1 MSFATMARRAAAVAV
16 LALALALPVAAAQ
29 EGVSVPVTVRTDG
42 AGSAAVYTV
51 GITPQ
56 GTAPAPA
63 QTSLQIK
70 NGGTAY
76 FTGLSF
82 DEPGDYTY
90 RVAQAKGSAPYTSYD
105 ARAYTVTVRVTTRPD
120 GTLRTELWAVRDGET
135 AKADSLVFVNR
146 YDPPVPTPT
155 PTAAPVRRAAP
166 AKTPTLP
173 QTGDDF
179 PLEALAAAMCAG
191 VVGFGTA
198 FKKRK

>member
-1 MSFATMARRAAAVAV
+1 M
-16 LALALALPVAAAQ
+16 
-29 EGVSVPVTVRTDG
+29 
-42 AGSAAVYTV
+42 
-51 GITPQ
+51 
-56 GTAPAPA
+56 
-63 QTSLQIK
+63 
-70 NGGTAY
+70 
-76 FTGLSF
+76 
-82 DEPGDYTY
+82 
-90 RVAQAKGSAPYTSYD
+90 AQAKGSAPYTSYD

-146 YDPPVPTPT
+146 YDPP
-155 PTAAPVRRAAP
+155 ARP
-166 AKTPTLP
+166 AKPKTSTLP

>member
-29 EGVSVPVTVRTDG
+29 AGASVPVTVRTDG
-42 AGSAAVYTV
+42 AGSTAVYTV

-90 RVAQAKGSAPYTSYD
+90 RVAQVKGSAPYTSYD

-120 GTLRTELWAVRDGET
+120 GTLRTELYAEVAAHRKECGIRSPLVGAEPQLNGIGASCVHFRHSTAVDTTSGI
-135 AKADSLVFVNR
+135 KSQSIICYL
-146 YDPPVPTPT
+146 
-155 PTAAPVRRAAP
+155 
-166 AKTPTLP
+166 
-173 QTGDDF
+173 G
-179 PLEALAAAMCAG
+179 
-191 VVGFGTA
+191 
-198 FKKRK
+198 

>member
-29 EGVSVPVTVRTDG
+29 AGASVPVTVRTDG
-42 AGSAAVYTV
+42 AGSTAVYTV

-76 FTGLSF
+76 FTGLPF

-90 RVAQAKGSAPYTSYD
+90 RVAQAKGSAPTFK
-105 ARAYTVTVRVTTRPD
+105 
-120 GTLRTELWAVRDGET
+120 LRCPRLHRDG
-135 AKADSLVFVNR
+135 AGDN
-146 YDPPVPTPT
+146 TPGRNL
-155 PTAAPVRRAAP
+155 AHRALGRAGRRDGQGGQP
-166 AKTPTLP
+166 CVCE
-173 QTGDDF
+173 
-179 PLEALAAAMCAG
+179 PL
-191 VVGFGTA
+191 
-198 FKKRK
+198 

>member
-16 LALALALPVAAAQ
+16 LALVLALPVAAAQ
-29 EGVSVPVTVRTDG
+29 AGASVPVTVRTDG

-90 RVAQAKGSAPYTSYD
+90 AWR
-105 ARAYTVTVRVTTRPD
+105 RP
-120 GTLRTELWAVRDGET
+120 
-135 AKADSLVFVNR
+135 
-146 YDPPVPTPT
+146 
-155 PTAAPVRRAAP
+155 RAAP
-166 AKTPTLP
+166 PTQATMPAPTP
-173 QTGDDF
+173 
-179 PLEALAAAMCAG
+179 
-191 VVGFGTA
+191 
-198 FKKRK
+198 

>member
-29 EGVSVPVTVRTDG
+29 AGASVPVTVRTDG

-90 RVAQAKGSAPYTSYD
+90 RVAQAKGSVPYTSYD
-105 ARAYTVTVRVTTRPD
+105 ARAYTVTVRVTARPD

-146 YDPPVPTPT
+146 YDPP
-155 PTAAPVRRAAP
+155 ARP
-166 AKTPTLP
+166 AKPKTPTLP